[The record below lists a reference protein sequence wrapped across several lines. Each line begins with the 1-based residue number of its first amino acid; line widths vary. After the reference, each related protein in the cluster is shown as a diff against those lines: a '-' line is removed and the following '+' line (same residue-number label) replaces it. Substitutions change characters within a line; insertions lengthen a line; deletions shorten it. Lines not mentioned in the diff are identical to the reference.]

1 MGAKSRTA
9 ARRRS
14 FYEVVFAGSP
24 KVVRGFMAGLRLGSG
39 RDGVVIFNFDAG
51 IHHEGVGEKLAEF
64 VRLRSLDCHVVVDSG
79 LATLLRRNAQR
90 IVDEAGLE
98 IRACRHVRSAEL
110 PFEFTVYARHYHRE
124 IMDLLADV
132 PRGVRL
138 RDFEHEQ
145 QEHPEAKGPEA
156 YSPVHDFTARGRG
169 KLVGRVDLLVGFR
182 SRLSQQALIK
192 EGEILLHLA

>member
-1 MGAKSRTA
+1 MGAQARA
-9 ARRRS
+9 VARRKS

-24 KVVRGFMAGLRLGSG
+24 KVVRGFMAGLRIGCA
-39 RDGVVIFNFDAG
+39 REGVVIFNFDAG

-79 LATLLRRNAQR
+79 LATLLRRQAQR
-90 IVDEAGLE
+90 IADEAGLE
-98 IRACRHVRSAEL
+98 IKGCRHVRSAEL
-110 PFEFTVYARHYHRE
+110 PFEFTVYARHYYGE
-124 IMDLLADV
+124 IMGLLKDL

-138 RDFEHEQ
+138 RDYEQ
-145 QEHPEAKGPEA
+145 ELEERPDAKGPEA

-169 KLVGRVDLLVGFR
+169 KLVGRVDLLVEFR
-182 SRLSQQALIK
+182 ERMSRQALIK